1 LSAGTGVYEMVYD
14 GELNPLQRQ
23 ITVRNL
29 ITGTQYQF
37 KVAAVNFNGESV
49 MSDAV
54 STYACV
60 APSQPKKPIRVT
72 GTTTT
77 ILLSWTPPADD
88 GGCPIQAYKL
98 WRDSGSPLSDI
109 DVQVDPSNFDNKPFL
124 NSYNVVL
131 ASSDTGKTYRFQI
144 EVFNYEGTKTSNIAT
159 YIIATV
165 PDKPANAP
173 HLDVTQSDG
182 GKLQIYIDE
191 LLDAESG
198 GADIISYEIQIDDGL
213 NGAFYTVLGGEEG
226 YTLDSEITITK
237 NIVKGRQY
245 RLRYRAINLIG
256 NGPWSDLA
264 YVVASTFPKVPPK
277 PLYTYVDN
285 TKLDLLFTET

>member
-1 LSAGTGVYEMVYD
+1 M
-14 GELNPLQRQ
+14 
-23 ITVRNL
+23 
-29 ITGTQYQF
+29 
-37 KVAAVNFNGESV
+37 
-49 MSDAV
+49 
-54 STYACV
+54 
-60 APSQPKKPIRVT
+60 
-72 GTTTT
+72 
-77 ILLSWTPPADD
+77 
-88 GGCPIQAYKL
+88 
-98 WRDSGSPLSDI
+98 
-109 DVQVDPSNFDNKPFL
+109 
-124 NSYNVVL
+124 VL

-264 YVVASTFPKVPPK
+264 YVVASTFPKAPPK